1 MKIDFSKNSHV
12 LFFAGLLPIISLGIA
27 WTCSQIVTNP
37 PFWLETLSP
46 LAAYGLLYS
55 MFDRYLWHLK
65 LFKFLGVVTFPD
77 LRGRWKG
84 TLRSSYNN
92 IETHKIYIEITQ
104 KFSCIHIHAYFKASQ
119 SASAVASFT
128 ELNKKTY
135 LFYTYD
141 NEPNS
146 LKKGTMQNHKG
157 TVKIDCSAKDKK
169 LNGFYF
175 NSICNQGD
183 IALEFEQRGLK
194 CRF

>member
-1 MKIDFSKNSHV
+1 MKIDFSKTSQII
-12 LFFAGLLPIISLGIA
+12 FFAGILPLISLSIA
-27 WTCSQIVTNP
+27 WGGSQIVTNP

-46 LAAYGLLYS
+46 LAVYGLLYS
-55 MFDRYLWHLK
+55 IFDRYLWH
-65 LFKFLGVVTFPD
+65 FRVFNFLGIVTFPN

-92 IETHKIYIEITQ
+92 NETHDFYLEITQ
-104 KFSCIHIHAYFKASQ
+104 RFSCIHIHAYFMASQ

-128 ELNKKTY
+128 ELNEKKY

-157 TVKIDCSAKDKK
+157 TVKLDCSANDKN
-169 LNGFYF
+169 LSGFYF
-175 NSICNQGD
+175 NSIGNQGD
-183 IALEFEQRGLK
+183 LALEFEQKDLK
-194 CRF
+194 YRF

>member
-1 MKIDFSKNSHV
+1 MKIDLSKTPQI
-12 LFFAGLLPIISLGIA
+12 LFFAGLLPITSLGIA
-27 WTCSQIVTNP
+27 WACTQVIANP

-55 MFDRYLWHLK
+55 VFDRYLWHLTI
-65 LFKFLGVVTFPD
+65 FNFLGIVTFPD

-84 TLRSSYNN
+84 ILRSSYNN
-92 IETHKIYIEITQ
+92 TETHEMYLEVTQ
-104 KFSCIHIHAYFKASQ
+104 KFSNIHLHAYFKASK

-128 ELNKKTY
+128 ELNGKEY

-157 TVKIDCSAKDKK
+157 TVKIDCSSNDKK

-175 NSICNQGD
+175 NSIGNQGD
-183 IALEFEQRGLK
+183 IELSFEQKDLK
-194 CRF
+194 CHF